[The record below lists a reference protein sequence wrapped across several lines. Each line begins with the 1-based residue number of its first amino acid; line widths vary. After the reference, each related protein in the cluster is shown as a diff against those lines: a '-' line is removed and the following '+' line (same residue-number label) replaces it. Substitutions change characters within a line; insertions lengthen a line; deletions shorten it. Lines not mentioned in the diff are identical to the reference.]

1 MHEYNDTAAMA
12 AAFAEQCYH
21 GSSSLRL
28 MLSARS
34 FSRRRSTRA
43 PRGRGAS
50 REAHARFDRSMDGR
64 AAKAAPKDSEKQS
77 EIVDARKAF
86 RTTELKIRD
95 IVGYC

>member
-1 MHEYNDTAAMA
+1 
-12 AAFAEQCYH
+12 
-21 GSSSLRL
+21 
-28 MLSARS
+28 
-34 FSRRRSTRA
+34 
-43 PRGRGAS
+43 
-50 REAHARFDRSMDGR
+50 MDGR